1 MASCVQ
7 DYSVILDPVHIN
19 RKEASRP
26 VRPAGARGRLV
37 CKIKDDFY
45 PRLCFIKYFV
55 TQMNLL

>member
-1 MASCVQ
+1 MQ
-7 DYSVILDPVHIN
+7 DYSVILDPVHIQ
-19 RKEASRP
+19 RKEATRP

-55 TQMNLL
+55 SQKILL